1 MDVPGVPRAPG
12 PGVRAPL
19 RARVFGPVARFD
31 PHVRDRHQRP
41 KVQADGRG
49 VQYLGDSLGCGL
61 AEALPEQWPE
71 VRICPN
77 HRVVQAAPARPLALL
92 DLRGDGAMAI
102 GAVGTL
108 GAGNEPRRLTQRWG
122 RAIYEDLPALAGVVY
137 RGAHQGGVSVAVWDR
152 AGVLQARPGTPDDG
166 EPLAGPRLRTR
177 VDRRA
182 WHGRA
187 GAPCGPRTARPAA
200 PVSARSSSCLTSP
213 LRILPTRERGS
224 SGHSS
229 ICLGALTDPMRA
241 LTNAIS
247 SSGSMSALGSITA
260 VTRSPHLSSGSPTTA
275 QSRTAGCCI
284 SACSTS
290 AEYTLKP
297 PVMIMSLRR
306 STMNR

>member
-1 MDVPGVPRAPG
+1 MTPLRPPVRPLAAPG
-12 PGVRAPL
+12 AEHVVRWQPGEWMFRVFHAHPDPAFGPL

-152 AGVLQARPGTPDDG
+152 AGVLHARPGTPDDG

-177 VDRRA
+177 VIA
-182 WHGRA
+182 A
-187 GAPCGPRTARPAA
+187 LARQ
-200 PVSARSSSCLTSP
+200 
-213 LRILPTRERGS
+213 G
-224 SGHSS
+224 
-229 ICLGALTDPMRA
+229 
-241 LTNAIS
+241 
-247 SSGSMSALGSITA
+247 
-260 VTRSPHLSSGSPTTA
+260 RSPVWAADCP
-275 QSRTAGCCI
+275 
-284 SACSTS
+284 ACST
-290 AEYTLKP
+290 
-297 PVMIMSLRR
+297 R
-306 STMNR
+306 